1 MKITRSTKCSIKFS
15 TKYKKT
21 QLIFI
26 LNEYQSVVNFFID
39 LFWNNPIE
47 KKDLLKDVVNSNQ
60 SWFSHRLKKTAA
72 REAIDMIKTACA
84 ANQPKPFHNG
94 KRMCV
99 SSTIAELQ
107 QSKTKTFDNWLH
119 LSSIGNKT
127 IIDIPIKLHKHF
139 YKWNNKGERL
149 NYYII
154 TKDYVQ
160 FCFKIETGPKKE
172 RKQTLGLD
180 SGINSLASLST
191 GEQLGLNIK
200 EQIEKINKK
209 KYGSKGQKRA
219 RKALKQIMDE
229 IAKQLTSDDNIDCI
243 VVEKLSN
250 LNYKSKIKKKS
261 SKGLRKVI
269 GSWVWRY
276 WLTRIQM
283 NCEENRVFFR
293 SVHCYNTS
301 ITCNECGH
309 TDKRNR
315 QGDIFL
321 CLNCGHTDNAD
332 INAAKN
338 ILDLFLTGPYGAGF
352 KPLDQI
358 KIL

>member
-1 MKITRSTKCSIKFS
+1 MKIIRSTKCSTKFS
-15 TKYKKT
+15 TKYKKS
-21 QLIFI
+21 QLTLI
-26 LNEYQSVVNFFID
+26 LNEYSSVVNFFIN
-39 LFWNNPIE
+39 LFWVNPIK
-47 KKDLLKDVVNSNQ
+47 KKDLLKDIVNSSN

-72 REAIDMIKTACA
+72 REAIDMVKA
-84 ANQPKPFHNG
+84 AKSTNQPKPFHNG

-107 QSKTKTFDNWLH
+107 QSKTNTFDNWLH
-119 LSSIGNKT
+119 LASIGNK
-127 IIDIPIKLHKHF
+127 ISINIPIKLHKHF
-139 YKWNNKGERL
+139 HKWNEKGKRL
-149 NYYII
+149 NSYII

-160 FCFKIETGPKKE
+160 FCFEIETGSKKE
-172 RKQTLGLD
+172 RKQTVGID
-180 SGINSLASLST
+180 SGINALASLST

-200 EQIEKINKK
+200 EQIEKINRK

-219 RKALKQIMDE
+219 RKALKQMMDE
-229 IAKQLTSDDNIDCI
+229 VAKQIIQNENIDCL
-243 VVEKLSN
+243 VVEKLNN
-250 LNYKSKIKKKS
+250 LNYKSKIKK
-261 SKGLRKVI
+261 GLGKNQRKVI

-276 WLTRIQM
+276 WLTRLQM

-293 SVHCYNTS
+293 SVPCYNTS

-315 QGDIFL
+315 EKDMFL
-321 CLNCGHTDNAD
+321 CLSCGHADNAD

-338 ILDLFLTGPYGAGF
+338 ILGLFLTGPYGAGF
-352 KPLDQI
+352 KPLVY